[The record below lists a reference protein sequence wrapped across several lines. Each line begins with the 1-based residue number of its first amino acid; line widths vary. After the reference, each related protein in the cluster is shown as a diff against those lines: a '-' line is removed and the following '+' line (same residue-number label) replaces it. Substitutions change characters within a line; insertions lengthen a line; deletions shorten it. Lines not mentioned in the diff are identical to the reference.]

1 MIEHSDAR
9 RMTVR
14 EMVETAHRLG
24 RVRIPGGDDR
34 MRALLAEADRRQR
47 GEPVKTAGGGS

>member
-1 MIEHSDAR
+1 MSEHSDAR

-14 EMVETAHRLG
+14 EMVEAAHQLG

-34 MRALLAEADRRQR
+34 MRALMAEADRRQR
-47 GEPVKTAGGGS
+47 GEPVRTAGGKP